1 MKTLAID
8 LETFSTAPIGSGGVY
23 RYAADEGFDIL
34 LFAYSEDGGPV
45 HLVDLAS
52 GDELPPRIRDALTD
66 PRVEKWAFNAQFER
80 VCLSH
85 WLGIDGYLDPA
96 QWRCSMVWA
105 SALGLPRSLKHV
117 AETLKLD
124 AQKLDSGTRL
134 INFFCEPV
142 RLTETQQASLFTDT
156 GKNYRRRQPTESPD
170 KWKQFCEY
178 NIRDVEVENQLRDKL
193 SGFPLPEWVWDE
205 YALDQRINDR
215 GIRIDADFAQAA
227 INADEA
233 HRDSLMN
240 EAKHLTGLDNP
251 GSPAQLKTWLEEH
264 GCDIPSL
271 AKADVAQAITTT
283 SGTTRRVLELR
294 QELSRSSTKKYE
306 AMLKAL
312 CPDGRAHGL
321 IQYYGAGRTG
331 RWAGRLIQVQ
341 NLPRNYLPDLDDAR
355 QLVKAGEAEAVE
367 LLYGSLPDTL
377 SQLIRTAFVP
387 REGTR
392 FIVAD
397 YSAIE
402 ARVLAWLAGEAQTLA
417 AFAQGKDLYCETASS
432 MFGVPVEKGGV
443 NGDLRAKGKVATLA
457 CIAEG
462 QKVLT
467 HLGEVPIE
475 NITTEHRVWDGE
487 DFVTHQGVINKG
499 VKDVI
504 TYQGLTATPDHLVWV
519 QGQPDPIPLRD
530 AAARGAHLVQTGD
543 GRRPVRLGGDHQ
555 PRETMVKELQ
565 PLLDGNTVHQLRKHP
580 MDEPEQPAARDLQR
594 LPALLGERTSA
605 HPEMAGPSAHRGET
619 TLHQP
624 ERPELEQLRCPGDQ
638 VQLPLH
644 PGSRAMGDRQP
655 WPAPRPGARPD
666 QQRWPLRAGEPALG
680 QPAAE
685 RREPTLCSAPRVERE
700 GMAVRASHRRTEAG
714 LGAHPGADLGRSAES
729 RSREAEKLAG
739 DRRQARVFDLLNAG
753 PRHRFTVAGRLVH
766 NCGYQGGVG
775 AIKAM
780 GGEHMGL
787 DEQEMK
793 HIVDAW
799 RQANPNIT
807 QYWWDIDQAAKD
819 AITTGEPQQVRNI
832 TLHTERGM
840 LFITLPSGR
849 RLAYAKPA
857 IGTNRF
863 GGDSITCYG
872 IGTNRKFEKQE
883 TYGGKL
889 VENITQAVARDLLSH
904 SITLLENTG
913 HDIVM
918 HIHDEVVIEAPPE
931 TTVDEVCDLMSQ
943 APQWADGI
951 PLTADGYECN
961 YYMKDD

>member
-8 LETFSTAPIGSGGVY
+8 LETFSTAPIGSSGVY
-23 RYAADEGFDIL
+23 RYAADEGFTIL

-66 PRVEKWAFNAQFER
+66 PSVEKWAFNAQFER

-124 AQKLDSGTRL
+124 AQKLDTGTRL
-134 INFFCEPV
+134 INYFCEPV

-170 KWKQFCEY
+170 KWKQFREY

-193 SGFPLPEWVWDE
+193 SGFPLPDWVWDE
-205 YALDQRINDR
+205 YALDQHINDR

-227 INADEA
+227 IDADET
-233 HRDSLMN
+233 HRDSLMD
-240 EAKHLTGLDNP
+240 EAKQLTGLDNP

-271 AKADVAQAITTT
+271 AKADVTQAITTST
-283 SGTTRRVLELR
+283 GTTRRVLELR

-377 SQLIRTAFVP
+377 SQLIRTAFIP

-402 ARVLAWLAGEAQTLA
+402 ARVLAWLAGETKTLS
-417 AFAQGKDLYCETASS
+417 AFAQGKDLYCETASA
-432 MFGVPVEKGGV
+432 MFGVPVEKHGQ
-443 NGDLRAKGKVATLA
+443 NAELRQKGKIAVLA
-457 CIAEG
+457 
-462 QKVLT
+462 
-467 HLGEVPIE
+467 
-475 NITTEHRVWDGE
+475 
-487 DFVTHQGVINKG
+487 
-499 VKDVI
+499 
-504 TYQGLTATPDHLVWV
+504 
-519 QGQPDPIPLRD
+519 
-530 AAARGAHLVQTGD
+530 
-543 GRRPVRLGGDHQ
+543 
-555 PRETMVKELQ
+555 
-565 PLLDGNTVHQLRKHP
+565 
-580 MDEPEQPAARDLQR
+580 
-594 LPALLGERTSA
+594 
-605 HPEMAGPSAHRGET
+605 
-619 TLHQP
+619 
-624 ERPELEQLRCPGDQ
+624 
-638 VQLPLH
+638 
-644 PGSRAMGDRQP
+644 
-655 WPAPRPGARPD
+655 
-666 QQRWPLRAGEPALG
+666 
-680 QPAAE
+680 
-685 RREPTLCSAPRVERE
+685 
-700 GMAVRASHRRTEAG
+700 
-714 LGAHPGADLGRSAES
+714 
-729 RSREAEKLAG
+729 
-739 DRRQARVFDLLNAG
+739 
-753 PRHRFTVAGRLVH
+753 
-766 NCGYQGGVG
+766 CGYQGGVG

-780 GGEHMGL
+780 GGERMGL
-787 DEQEMK
+787 NEKEMK

-819 AITTGEPQQVRNI
+819 AITTGEPQQVRTI

-849 RLAYAKPA
+849 KLAYAKPA
-857 IGTNRF
+857 IGANRF

-872 IGTNRKFEKQE
+872 VGTNRKFEKQE

-913 HDIVM
+913 NDIVM

-931 TTVDEVCDLMSQ
+931 TTIDEVCDLMSQ

-951 PLTADGYECN
+951 PLAADGYECT
-961 YYMKDD
+961 YYMKD

>member
-1 MKTLAID
+1 MAVKTYGLDI
-8 LETFSTAPIGSGGVY
+8 ETYSPANLSQGGVY
-23 RYAADEGFDIL
+23 KYATHKDFEIL
-34 LFAYSEDGGPV
+34 LFSYCVDDGPV
-45 HLVDLAS
+45 HLVDLAQ
-52 GDELPPRIRDALTD
+52 GEKIPNQVLEDLID
-66 PRVEKWAFNAQFER
+66 PSVEKWAFNAQFER

-117 AETLKLD
+117 AETLNLD
-124 AQKLDSGTRL
+124 AQKMDTGTRL

-142 RLTETQQASLFTDT
+142 RLSETQQASLFSDT
-156 GKNYRRRQPTESPD
+156 GKTYRRRQPTESPE
-170 KWKQFCEY
+170 KWEQFREY
-178 NIRDVEVENQLRDKL
+178 NIRDVVVENQLRDKL
-193 SGFPLPEWVWDE
+193 SGFPLPDWVWDE

-215 GIRIDADFAQAA
+215 GIRLDADFAQAA

-233 HRDSLMN
+233 HRDSLME

-251 GSPAQLKTWLEEH
+251 GSPAQLKAWLNDN

-271 AKADVAQAITTT
+271 AKADVDQAITTT

-402 ARVLAWLAGEAQTLA
+402 ARVLAWLAGEAKTLA

-432 MFGVPVEKGGV
+432 MFGVPVEKHGQ
-443 NGDLRAKGKVATLA
+443 NAELRQKGKIATLA
-457 CIAEG
+457 
-462 QKVLT
+462 
-467 HLGEVPIE
+467 
-475 NITTEHRVWDGE
+475 
-487 DFVTHQGVINKG
+487 
-499 VKDVI
+499 
-504 TYQGLTATPDHLVWV
+504 
-519 QGQPDPIPLRD
+519 
-530 AAARGAHLVQTGD
+530 
-543 GRRPVRLGGDHQ
+543 
-555 PRETMVKELQ
+555 
-565 PLLDGNTVHQLRKHP
+565 
-580 MDEPEQPAARDLQR
+580 
-594 LPALLGERTSA
+594 
-605 HPEMAGPSAHRGET
+605 
-619 TLHQP
+619 
-624 ERPELEQLRCPGDQ
+624 
-638 VQLPLH
+638 
-644 PGSRAMGDRQP
+644 
-655 WPAPRPGARPD
+655 
-666 QQRWPLRAGEPALG
+666 
-680 QPAAE
+680 
-685 RREPTLCSAPRVERE
+685 
-700 GMAVRASHRRTEAG
+700 
-714 LGAHPGADLGRSAES
+714 
-729 RSREAEKLAG
+729 
-739 DRRQARVFDLLNAG
+739 
-753 PRHRFTVAGRLVH
+753 
-766 NCGYQGGVG
+766 CGYQGGVG

-780 GGEHMGL
+780 GGERMGL

-819 AITTGEPQQVRNI
+819 AITTGEPQHIRNI

-863 GGDSITCYG
+863 GGDSITCFG

-904 SITLLENTG
+904 SITLIEHTG

-918 HIHDEVVIEAPPE
+918 HIHDEVVIEAPSE

-961 YYMKDD
+961 YYMKD

>member
-45 HLVDLAS
+45 HLVDLAQ
-52 GDELPPRIRDALTD
+52 GETLPPPIRDALTD
-66 PRVEKWAFNAQFER
+66 PAVEKWAFNAQFER

-124 AQKLDSGTRL
+124 AQKMDTGTRL

-142 RLTETQQASLFTDT
+142 RLTETQQASLFSDT
-156 GKNYRRRQPTESPD
+156 GKTYRRRQPTESPD
-170 KWKQFCEY
+170 KWKQFREY
-178 NIRDVEVENQLRDKL
+178 NIRDMEVENQLRAKL
-193 SGFPLPEWVWDE
+193 AGFPLPDWVWDE

-233 HRDSLMN
+233 HRNSLMD

-251 GSPAQLKTWLEEH
+251 GSPAQLKAWLEEH

-271 AKADVAQAITTT
+271 AKADVAQAIADT
-283 SGTTRRVLELR
+283 SGTVRRVLELR

-355 QLVKAGEAEAVE
+355 QLVKAGEAEAVV

-387 REGTR
+387 RDGTR

-402 ARVLAWLAGEAQTLA
+402 ARVLAWLAGEAKTLT
-417 AFAQGKDLYCETASS
+417 AFAQGKDLYCETASQ
-432 MFGVPVEKGGV
+432 MFGVPVEKHGQ
-443 NGDLRAKGKVATLA
+443 NAELRQKGKIATLA
-457 CIAEG
+457 
-462 QKVLT
+462 
-467 HLGEVPIE
+467 
-475 NITTEHRVWDGE
+475 
-487 DFVTHQGVINKG
+487 
-499 VKDVI
+499 
-504 TYQGLTATPDHLVWV
+504 
-519 QGQPDPIPLRD
+519 
-530 AAARGAHLVQTGD
+530 
-543 GRRPVRLGGDHQ
+543 
-555 PRETMVKELQ
+555 
-565 PLLDGNTVHQLRKHP
+565 
-580 MDEPEQPAARDLQR
+580 
-594 LPALLGERTSA
+594 
-605 HPEMAGPSAHRGET
+605 
-619 TLHQP
+619 
-624 ERPELEQLRCPGDQ
+624 
-638 VQLPLH
+638 
-644 PGSRAMGDRQP
+644 
-655 WPAPRPGARPD
+655 
-666 QQRWPLRAGEPALG
+666 
-680 QPAAE
+680 
-685 RREPTLCSAPRVERE
+685 
-700 GMAVRASHRRTEAG
+700 
-714 LGAHPGADLGRSAES
+714 
-729 RSREAEKLAG
+729 
-739 DRRQARVFDLLNAG
+739 
-753 PRHRFTVAGRLVH
+753 
-766 NCGYQGGVG
+766 CGYQGGVG

-807 QYWWDIDQAAKD
+807 QYWWDIDQAVKD
-819 AITTGEPQQVRNI
+819 AITTGEPQQVRTI

-931 TTVDEVCDLMSQ
+931 TTVDEVCDLMSR

-951 PLTADGYECN
+951 PLTADGYECT
-961 YYMKDD
+961 YYMKD

>member
-23 RYAADEGFDIL
+23 RYAADDGFDIL

-52 GDELPPRIRDALTD
+52 GEELPPRIRDALTD
-66 PRVEKWAFNAQFER
+66 PSVEKWAFNAQFER

-117 AETLKLD
+117 AETLNLD
-124 AQKLDSGTRL
+124 AQKLDTGTRL

-142 RLTETQQASLFTDT
+142 RLSETQQASLFADT
-156 GKNYRRRQPTESPD
+156 GKNYRRRQPTESPE
-170 KWKQFCEY
+170 KWEQFREY
-178 NIRDVEVENQLRDKL
+178 NIRDVVVENQLRDKL

-215 GIRIDADFAQAA
+215 GIRLDADFAQAA

-251 GSPAQLKTWLEEH
+251 GSPAQLKAWLEEH

-271 AKADVAQAITTT
+271 AKADVDQAISTT

-402 ARVLAWLAGEAQTLA
+402 ARVLAWLAGEAKTLS

-432 MFGVPVEKGGV
+432 MFGVPVEK
-443 NGDLRAKGKVATLA
+443 NGQNAELRQKGKIATLA
-457 CIAEG
+457 
-462 QKVLT
+462 
-467 HLGEVPIE
+467 
-475 NITTEHRVWDGE
+475 
-487 DFVTHQGVINKG
+487 
-499 VKDVI
+499 
-504 TYQGLTATPDHLVWV
+504 
-519 QGQPDPIPLRD
+519 
-530 AAARGAHLVQTGD
+530 
-543 GRRPVRLGGDHQ
+543 
-555 PRETMVKELQ
+555 
-565 PLLDGNTVHQLRKHP
+565 
-580 MDEPEQPAARDLQR
+580 
-594 LPALLGERTSA
+594 
-605 HPEMAGPSAHRGET
+605 
-619 TLHQP
+619 
-624 ERPELEQLRCPGDQ
+624 
-638 VQLPLH
+638 
-644 PGSRAMGDRQP
+644 
-655 WPAPRPGARPD
+655 
-666 QQRWPLRAGEPALG
+666 
-680 QPAAE
+680 
-685 RREPTLCSAPRVERE
+685 
-700 GMAVRASHRRTEAG
+700 
-714 LGAHPGADLGRSAES
+714 
-729 RSREAEKLAG
+729 
-739 DRRQARVFDLLNAG
+739 
-753 PRHRFTVAGRLVH
+753 
-766 NCGYQGGVG
+766 CGYQGGVG

-780 GGEHMGL
+780 GGERMGL

-819 AITTGEPQQVRNI
+819 AITTGEPQHIRNI

-863 GGDSITCYG
+863 GGDSITCFG

-904 SITLLENTG
+904 SITLLEKTG

-918 HIHDEVVIEAPPE
+918 HIHDEVVIEAPPRPPS
-931 TTVDEVCDLMSQ
+931 TKSAT
-943 APQWADGI
+943 
-951 PLTADGYECN
+951 
-961 YYMKDD
+961 

>member
-66 PRVEKWAFNAQFER
+66 PSVEKWAFNAQFER

-117 AETLKLD
+117 AETLNLD
-124 AQKLDSGTRL
+124 AQKLDTGTRL

-142 RLTETQQASLFTDT
+142 RLSETQQASLFADT
-156 GKNYRRRQPTESPD
+156 GKNYRRRQPTESPE
-170 KWKQFCEY
+170 KWEQFREY
-178 NIRDVEVENQLRDKL
+178 NIRDVVVENQLRDKL

-215 GIRIDADFAQAA
+215 GIRLDADFAQAA

-251 GSPAQLKTWLEEH
+251 GSPAQLKTWLNDH

-271 AKADVAQAITTT
+271 AKADVAQAISTT

-402 ARVLAWLAGEAQTLA
+402 ARVLAWLAGEAKTLS
-417 AFAQGKDLYCETASS
+417 AFAQGKDLYCETAAS
-432 MFGVPVEKGGV
+432 MFGVPVEKHGQ
-443 NGDLRAKGKVATLA
+443 NAELRQKGKIATLA
-457 CIAEG
+457 
-462 QKVLT
+462 
-467 HLGEVPIE
+467 
-475 NITTEHRVWDGE
+475 
-487 DFVTHQGVINKG
+487 
-499 VKDVI
+499 
-504 TYQGLTATPDHLVWV
+504 
-519 QGQPDPIPLRD
+519 
-530 AAARGAHLVQTGD
+530 
-543 GRRPVRLGGDHQ
+543 
-555 PRETMVKELQ
+555 
-565 PLLDGNTVHQLRKHP
+565 
-580 MDEPEQPAARDLQR
+580 
-594 LPALLGERTSA
+594 
-605 HPEMAGPSAHRGET
+605 
-619 TLHQP
+619 
-624 ERPELEQLRCPGDQ
+624 
-638 VQLPLH
+638 
-644 PGSRAMGDRQP
+644 
-655 WPAPRPGARPD
+655 
-666 QQRWPLRAGEPALG
+666 
-680 QPAAE
+680 
-685 RREPTLCSAPRVERE
+685 
-700 GMAVRASHRRTEAG
+700 
-714 LGAHPGADLGRSAES
+714 
-729 RSREAEKLAG
+729 
-739 DRRQARVFDLLNAG
+739 
-753 PRHRFTVAGRLVH
+753 
-766 NCGYQGGVG
+766 CGYQGGVG

-780 GGEHMGL
+780 GGERMGL

-819 AITTGEPQQVRNI
+819 AITTGEPQHIRNI

-857 IGTNRF
+857 IGTNPF
-863 GGDSITCYG
+863 GGDSITCFG

-904 SITLLENTG
+904 SITLLEHTG

-951 PLTADGYECN
+951 PLTADGYECT